1 MAGRLTI
8 TPLGVTVPVA
18 PGQSLLEAALAA
30 GVRMPASCRNGT
42 CRTCM
47 ARLLEGRVHYRV
59 DWPGVLAEERA
70 EGFTLP
76 CVALPDGDV
85 TLEQALATTS
95 AASPARP
102 SSSG

>member
-18 PGQSLLEAALAA
+18 PGQSLMEAALAA

-47 ARLLEGRVHYRV
+47 ARLVEGRVHYRV

-85 TLEQALATTS
+85 TLEQPLATTS
-95 AASPARP
+95 AASPVRP
-102 SSSG
+102 AGSG

>member
-8 TPLGVTVPVA
+8 VPLGVTVPVVD
-18 PGQSLLEAALAA
+18 GQSLLEAALAA
-30 GVRMPASCRNGT
+30 GVKLPASCRNGT

-47 ARLLEGRVHYRV
+47 AQIVDGRVHYRV

-70 EGFTLP
+70 EGWTLP
-76 CVALPDGDV
+76 CVALPEGDV
-85 TLEQALATTS
+85 TLEQRLATVS
-95 AASPARP
+95 AASPAPP

>member
-1 MAGRLTI
+1 VAGRLTI

-30 GVRMPASCRNGT
+30 GVKLPASCRNGT

-47 ARLLEGRVHYRV
+47 ARLVEGRVHYRV

-85 TLEQALATTS
+85 VLEQALATTS

-102 SSSG
+102 ASSG